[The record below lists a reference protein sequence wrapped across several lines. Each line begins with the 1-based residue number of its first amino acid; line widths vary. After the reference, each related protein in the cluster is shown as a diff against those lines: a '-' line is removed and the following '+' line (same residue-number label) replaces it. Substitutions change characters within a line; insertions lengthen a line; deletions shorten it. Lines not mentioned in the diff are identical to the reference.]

1 MHSCVCVYVLHMC
14 LRELCVCACVLQ
26 WSVTLAQ
33 CVALRSN
40 TDVSLWK
47 TNRTEA
53 LSPGRDYQNKRWP
66 RPHLLLGPAVS
77 WGACRGAFFCLT
89 RTFTQVC
96 SHMCS
101 VLIFFHLVD
110 FLGQLLCVH
119 VCVSGPSISIGAM
132 GGWWDSGGDDS
143 PDCKRFRILRGR
155 DRGRHGSRGEQT
167 VPPPSS
173 LLHDLWPFP

>member
-53 LSPGRDYQNKRWP
+53 LSPGQGTIKIKA
-66 RPHLLLGPAVS
+66 GPDLPLPPVS
-77 WGACRGAFFCLT
+77 WGACRGEHF
-89 RTFTQVC
+89 
-96 SHMCS
+96 S
-101 VLIFFHLVD
+101 V
-110 FLGQLLCVH
+110 
-119 VCVSGPSISIGAM
+119 
-132 GGWWDSGGDDS
+132 
-143 PDCKRFRILRGR
+143 
-155 DRGRHGSRGEQT
+155 
-167 VPPPSS
+167 
-173 LLHDLWPFP
+173 